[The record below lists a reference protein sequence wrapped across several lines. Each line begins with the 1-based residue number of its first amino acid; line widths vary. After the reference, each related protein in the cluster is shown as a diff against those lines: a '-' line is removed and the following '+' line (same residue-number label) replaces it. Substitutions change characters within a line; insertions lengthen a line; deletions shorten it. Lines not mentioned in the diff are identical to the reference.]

1 MLILPVILFKKIILL
16 KEKLRVGAE
25 AMVGLFVPHLIQ
37 TYNLKVLLYRV
48 LAINLGITLYP

>member
-1 MLILPVILFKKIILL
+1 MPV
-16 KEKLRVGAE
+16 VAE

-37 TYNLKVLLYRV
+37 TYNLKVLLYHV